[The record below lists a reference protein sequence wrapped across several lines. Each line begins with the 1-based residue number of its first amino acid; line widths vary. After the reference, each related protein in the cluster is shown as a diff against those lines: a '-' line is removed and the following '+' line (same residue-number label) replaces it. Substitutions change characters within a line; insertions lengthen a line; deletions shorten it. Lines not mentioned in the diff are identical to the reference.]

1 MSQSELMNFI
11 ALIFPTGTYKTS
23 SSKNIEEDIC
33 QMVATIRPFELL
45 EMAADIIWTAFLQD
59 CDVLLLKSVFL
70 PNSFVLYSH
79 FDSEKLAQWPT
90 SKKGRQSEGKNVE
103 MLDNDIIVY
112 ISTCFLYSSW
122 YTNANVIKQQDFVH

>member
-45 EMAADIIWTAFLQD
+45 EMAADII
-59 CDVLLLKSVFL
+59 
-70 PNSFVLYSH
+70 
-79 FDSEKLAQWPT
+79 
-90 SKKGRQSEGKNVE
+90 
-103 MLDNDIIVY
+103 
-112 ISTCFLYSSW
+112 
-122 YTNANVIKQQDFVH
+122 

>member
-1 MSQSELMNFI
+1 MSILEGTVADTSIESICVKHFNIVLVSIITLPTCVRLNFMNFI

-79 FDSEKLAQWPT
+79 FDSEKLA
-90 SKKGRQSEGKNVE
+90 
-103 MLDNDIIVY
+103 
-112 ISTCFLYSSW
+112 
-122 YTNANVIKQQDFVH
+122 